1 MYNVQICVCGEINY
15 NGIGFAL
22 GLTLTFQDPIN
33 SQDILTLGFSDG
45 VLFSGAMR
53 YGQEYIMGGGA
64 DPTPH
69 SKWSKIRMSPPP
81 TSYFHPLYLCY
92 LK

>member
-33 SQDILTLGFSDG
+33 SQDILTLGFSGG

-53 YGQEYIMGGGA
+53 YGQEYIMGGGG
-64 DPTPH
+64 
-69 SKWSKIRMSPPP
+69 
-81 TSYFHPLYLCY
+81 
-92 LK
+92 